1 MFYLK
6 YYVLRRFSH
15 VVRFV
20 NSPTA
25 ERYGVFAHYRFQCA
39 LGELGPFREGTGF
52 REQVPVPC
60 SGNRVR
66 VSMGSD
72 RFCGSNVPGSEGC
85 VPEVSKVSV
94 FDGFRQ
100 FRFCSRGLD
109 GTGSGNRVLG
119 TRGIKKVPGP
129 FPRFRKLLCILKEH
143 FCTLKVYV

>member
-1 MFYLK
+1 MLCDLLIPQQQNAMGSLHTIDFS
-6 YYVLRRFSH
+6 VLWASWGRSGKEPGSGNRFRFR
-15 VVRFV
+15 VRV
-20 NSPTA
+20 
-25 ERYGVFAHYRFQCA
+25 
-39 LGELGPFREGTGF
+39 TGF
-52 REQVPVPC
+52 ALRERS